1 MTYNHLK
8 SKIFATIKQKGKLMG
23 RSRYKIYEPTHPH
36 FVTCTIL
43 HWLPIFTR
51 KESVQ
56 IIIDSLKFLQEK
68 DNLKLYAY
76 VILENHLHMVVQSND
91 LPKTMESF
99 KKYTANQILKLL
111 KAENVKTLLEQFKF
125 YKKTHKIDKEYQI
138 WEEGYQPKLM
148 QTDVMMMSK
157 IKYIHENPVKRG
169 YIDEAVYWRYSSAR
183 DYEGVQGLIEVERF
197 W

>member
-1 MTYNHLK
+1 
-8 SKIFATIKQKGKLMG
+8 MG

-56 IIIDSLKFLQEK
+56 IVIDCLKFLQEK
-68 DNLKLYAY
+68 DDLKLYAY
-76 VILENHLHMVVQSND
+76 VVLENHLHMVVQSND
-91 LPKTMESF
+91 LQKSMQSF
-99 KKYTANQILKLL
+99 KQYTARQILDML
-111 KAENVKTLLEQFKF
+111 KKENVTTILEQLAF
-125 YKKTHKIDKEYQI
+125 YKKAHHKEKTYQV

-148 QTDVMMMSK
+148 QTDAMMINK

-169 YIDEAVYWRYSSAR
+169 YVDEATHWRYSSAR
-183 DYEGVQGLIEVERF
+183 DYEDMNGLMEIEKF

>member
-1 MTYNHLK
+1 
-8 SKIFATIKQKGKLMG
+8 MG
-23 RSRYKIYEPTHPH
+23 RSRYKVYELTHPH

-56 IIIDSLKFLQEK
+56 IVIDCLKFLQEK

-76 VILENHLHMVVQSND
+76 VVFENHLHMVVQSND
-91 LPKTMESF
+91 LEKSMKSF
-99 KKYTANQILKLL
+99 KQYTAKEILLLL
-111 KAENVKTLLEQFKF
+111 KKENITTILEQLKF
-125 YKKTHKIDKEYQI
+125 YKKAHHKATDYQV
-138 WEEGYQPKLM
+138 WEEGYQPKLI
-148 QTDVMMMSK
+148 QTDAMMISK

-169 YIDEAVYWRYSSAR
+169 YVDESIHWRYSSAR
-183 DYEGVQGLIEVERF
+183 DYECMEGLLEIERF

>member
-1 MTYNHLK
+1 
-8 SKIFATIKQKGKLMG
+8 MG

-56 IIIDSLKFLQEK
+56 IVIDCLKFLQEK
-68 DNLKLYAY
+68 DDLKLYAY

-91 LPKTMESF
+91 LQKSMQSF
-99 KKYTANQILKLL
+99 KQYTAKQILDML
-111 KAENVKTLLEQFKF
+111 KRENITTILDQLAF
-125 YKKTHKIDKEYQI
+125 YKKTHHKEKTYQV

-148 QTDVMMMSK
+148 QTDAMMISK
-157 IKYIHENPVKRG
+157 IGYIHENPVKRG
-169 YIDEAVYWRYSSAR
+169 YVDEAAHWRYSSAR
-183 DYEGVQGLIEVERF
+183 DYVDMDGLIEVNRF